1 MMLICAVGAYERF
14 FHLALLLSC
23 LGVSKFGGAVKHVLR
38 PDATNIQLMYLWG
51 EGARSVCHETA
62 VQFSLFLFIPSQFLW
77 TFEYVHRVFF
87 VSLHNPS
94 FAPLMLCIYICHLS
108 YPYLPHVFISETFS
122 TSLGQGL

>member
-62 VQFSLFLFIPSQFLW
+62 VQFSSL
-77 TFEYVHRVFF
+77 
-87 VSLHNPS
+87 SLHPFS
-94 FAPLMLCIYICHLS
+94 VLMDI
-108 YPYLPHVFISETFS
+108 
-122 TSLGQGL
+122 